1 MRSTEE
7 ETKVSLFTEPC
18 KCLKGSVDKLFELKV
33 YQDCQKINI
42 WPLLLYVSNKWLEV
56 CYSWSN
62 RIWEYTRIFVE
73 SLRKMMRLFLEVS
86 KLSIAEEMSRA
97 FRVKDPALRMFFPVN
112 SQKGVLFLEG
122 FLGHLSFPS
131 ILFDA
136 EPLCSFPFHM
146 PDPTHFQGF
155 SGLHFLFPCR
165 DAGL

>member
-1 MRSTEE
+1 
-7 ETKVSLFTEPC
+7 
-18 KCLKGSVDKLFELKV
+18 
-33 YQDCQKINI
+33 
-42 WPLLLYVSNKWLEV
+42 
-56 CYSWSN
+56 
-62 RIWEYTRIFVE
+62 
-73 SLRKMMRLFLEVS
+73 MRLFLEMS

-146 PDPTHFQGF
+146 PDPHAFRDSLVFTSYFPAGMQGCSCSLAASSLHVF
-155 SGLHFLFPCR
+155 WDSHSGPHARMANTFTNKPRLPF
-165 DAGL
+165 